1 MPFAS
6 LKEVYGDDFI
16 TTIQQNAQEQRPNF
30 QYKSLFNGS
39 LDELENESENINKEI
54 ESFVSDYSNGLETY
68 NNSEPYQEEDNYE
81 DLVEEY
87 ETESAK
93 DINCGHLLEHLAKCP
108 KCRLYLEKHFGKQ
121 ENIQKYIQKKRED
134 QFLDIAIYIVTG
146 IFILFLL
153 DIFVRLGKFMK

>member
-108 KCRLYLEKHFGKQ
+108 KCRLYLEKHF
-121 ENIQKYIQKKRED
+121 
-134 QFLDIAIYIVTG
+134 
-146 IFILFLL
+146 
-153 DIFVRLGKFMK
+153 

>member
-16 TTIQQNAQEQRPNF
+16 TIIQQSAQEQRPNF
-30 QYKSLFNGS
+30 QYKSLYNGS
-39 LDELENESENINKEI
+39 LNELENESGDINKEI

-68 NNSEPYQEEDNYE
+68 NNSESYQEEEDYE

-87 ETESAK
+87 ETESPK

-121 ENIQKYIQKKRED
+121 ENIQKYG
-134 QFLDIAIYIVTG
+134 F
-146 IFILFLL
+146 
-153 DIFVRLGKFMK
+153 

>member
-6 LKEVYGDDFI
+6 LKEVYGDDFVTI
-16 TTIQQNAQEQRPNF
+16 TQQNTQQPNF
-30 QYKSLFNGS
+30 QYKSLYNGK
-39 LDELENESENINKEI
+39 LDELETSPETENINKEI
-54 ESFVSDYSNGLETY
+54 ESFVSDYSNGLESYENT
-68 NNSEPYQEEDNYE
+68 EPYEEEEDYE
-81 DLVEEY
+81 DIIEDFEN
-87 ETESAK
+87 ETTK

-121 ENIQKYIQKKRED
+121 DNSQEYLRKKRED